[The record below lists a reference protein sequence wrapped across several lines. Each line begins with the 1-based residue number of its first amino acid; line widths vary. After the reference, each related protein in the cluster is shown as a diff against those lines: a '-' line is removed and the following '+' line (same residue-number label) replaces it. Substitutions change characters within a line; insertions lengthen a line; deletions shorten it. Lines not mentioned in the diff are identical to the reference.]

1 MHRFHEA
8 IKLQG
13 LKFIHQNIRSIRGKL
28 DELNIL
34 ISQCPNLHILAFT
47 ETWLDNGIADG
58 EISLPGYKIFRSDRP
73 NGKGGGI
80 AVYFKG
86 SLSII
91 RRVDLEQQ
99 FPGECIF
106 LEILL
111 PKAKGILFGTFY
123 RPPSQTDF
131 MKTFRKINACK
142 LPPRTI
148 ECRNYAKYNPS
159 AFCDDL
165 RDIPW
170 DDVLKE
176 RNVNTAWSNWKELFL
191 NVCDRHAPY
200 KRKIVRGVKCPWLTG
215 ETKKLM
221 NQRDF
226 FLRKARRSGAEV
238 DWNAYWRLRN
248 QVSNKIRNEKRRYH
262 RNEIQENLN
271 SPKAFWKAI
280 KKVFPSKKGNS
291 VCPESIKTEEGHT
304 ITDKSTIAKKF
315 NNFFTNAVSKLL
327 ETVQQPIVTREFS
340 GDNFTD
346 QKLCLLP
353 VTESFV
359 FKQLKGL
366 KVKKATGLDRIPA
379 CLLKDSAAVIT
390 QSITFLVNL
399 SLSTGIVP
407 DEWKQARVVPLHKS
421 GGREVM
427 DNYRPISIL
436 PVISKIAEKA
446 VKVQL
451 QQYLNQHDLLNS
463 FQSGFRRNHSTQTAV
478 TYFCD
483 TIRRSTDARKL
494 TGALFIYLKKAF
506 DTVPHD
512 DLICKLKRF
521 GLEENSRVVDEL
533 SY

>member
-1 MHRFHEA
+1 MAGVLKLCRKSAISLFLLVIMGSLTLKNVDKRDGYILSDVSELFVAKSLSMETTQPSTSFRSKRPVMTKEGNHLQSLQILRLTRDVLFVNLVLLCGDVLQNPGPVRIQCFNCHKTIRKNQGRADCSDCLQSYHLKCLGVDFETSKKCFLCSVKGMDSGGESGVECTDFNIATELHEA
-8 IKLQG
+8 IKLRG

-80 AVYFKG
+80 AVYVKG

-99 FPGECIF
+99 FPGECIL

-238 DWNAYWRLRN
+238 DWNAYRRLRN

-291 VCPESIKTEEGHT
+291 ACPESIKTEEGHT
-304 ITDKSTIAKKF
+304 ITDKSTIAEKF

-327 ETVQQPIVTREFS
+327 ETVQ
-340 GDNFTD
+340 
-346 QKLCLLP
+346 
-353 VTESFV
+353 
-359 FKQLKGL
+359 
-366 KVKKATGLDRIPA
+366 
-379 CLLKDSAAVIT
+379 
-390 QSITFLVNL
+390 
-399 SLSTGIVP
+399 
-407 DEWKQARVVPLHKS
+407 
-421 GGREVM
+421 
-427 DNYRPISIL
+427 
-436 PVISKIAEKA
+436 
-446 VKVQL
+446 
-451 QQYLNQHDLLNS
+451 
-463 FQSGFRRNHSTQTAV
+463 
-478 TYFCD
+478 
-483 TIRRSTDARKL
+483 
-494 TGALFIYLKKAF
+494 
-506 DTVPHD
+506 
-512 DLICKLKRF
+512 
-521 GLEENSRVVDEL
+521 
-533 SY
+533 